1 VSAPALL
8 TGSACSSLTVA
19 EGSTATIGRSSAA
32 GQERS
37 SSGDLV
43 TKILLESQPMD
54 LDAIRSA
61 LEARELFLVYQP
73 IVSLRDG
80 LCFGAEALIRW
91 RRENAVLNASEF
103 IPLSDGTPLSG
114 VLTYWVIETVAAEL
128 GEWLDSHGAAHISVN
143 VPPEILGRGGLEY
156 AATKSGLRA
165 RAKQLIL
172 EVTERGI
179 PDQLGLDAINSVAGT
194 GVQVALDDTTLSG
207 ANLALLTRCNFDFVK
222 IDRLLVAEL
231 APDKPAAPWLN
242 GLTALL
248 RTTSLQI
255 IAEGVETAFQADT
268 LRAAGVQL
276 AQGHHFSVPQ
286 SASDF
291 KRFYADN
298 A

>member
-1 VSAPALL
+1 
-8 TGSACSSLTVA
+8 
-19 EGSTATIGRSSAA
+19 
-32 GQERS
+32 
-37 SSGDLV
+37 
-43 TKILLESQPMD
+43 
-54 LDAIRSA
+54 
-61 LEARELFLVYQP
+61 
-73 IVSLRDG
+73 
-80 LCFGAEALIRW
+80 
-91 RRENAVLNASEF
+91 
-103 IPLSDGTPLSG
+103 LSW
-114 VLTYWVIETVAAEL
+114 VLTYWVIDTVAAEL
-128 GEWLDSHGAAHISVN
+128 GDWLDSHGAAHISVN

-179 PDQLGLDAINSVAGT
+179 PDQLGLDALNSISGT
-194 GVQVALDDTTLSG
+194 GAQVALDDTTLSG

-222 IDRLLVAEL
+222 IDQVLVAEL
-231 APDKPAAPWLN
+231 VPDKPPADWLDA
-242 GLTALL
+242 LAALL

-276 AQGHHFSVPQ
+276 AQGHYFSVPR

>member
-1 VSAPALL
+1 
-8 TGSACSSLTVA
+8 
-19 EGSTATIGRSSAA
+19 
-32 GQERS
+32 
-37 SSGDLV
+37 
-43 TKILLESQPMD
+43 MD
-54 LDAIRSA
+54 LNTIRSA
-61 LEARELFLVYQP
+61 LEAREFFLVYQP
-73 IVSLRDG
+73 ILSLRDG

-103 IPLSDGTPLSG
+103 IPSTDRTPLSG
-114 VLTYWVIETVAAEL
+114 VLTYWVIDTVAAEL
-128 GEWLDSHGAAHISVN
+128 GDWLDSHGTAHISVN

-172 EVTERGI
+172 EITERGV
-179 PDQLGLDAINSVAGT
+179 PDQLGLDALNSVAGT
-194 GVQVALDDTTLSG
+194 GAQVALDDMTLSG
-207 ANLALLTRCNFDFVK
+207 ANLALLTRCRFDFVK

-231 APDKPAAPWLN
+231 APDNQPADWLN
-242 GLTALL
+242 GLAALL
-248 RTTSLQI
+248 QTTSLQI

-276 AQGHHFSVPQ
+276 AQGNYFSGPR
-286 SASDF
+286 SASEF